1 MSFIVQQPNGL
12 YCRFGTVT
20 KCPTEWNMTEGECVD
35 VLKGKYGLDEMG
47 VLTEMVD
54 RVREFE
60 KITAN
65 FEPKH
70 MTRYR
75 FEKIRKTMKEPRDGE
90 MVVEGA

>member
-35 VLKGKYGLDEMG
+35 CCKGYGLTEEAVLAEM
-47 VLTEMVD
+47 TD
-54 RVREFE
+54 RVREFDV
-60 KITAN
+60 ITKK

-70 MTRYR
+70 MTRYK
-75 FEKIRKTMKEPRDGE
+75 FEKIKKMMKGPRKGYME
-90 MVVEGA
+90 VER